1 MPGRYHSVH
10 RSSPI
15 RSGFRAIWQSI
26 GGEGRRYMGDTAVRS
41 LSQSD
46 VLKYSQAVCDG
57 LRDDDDGVRREVLA
71 HAGNRWSL
79 GVIHTLGVYGQLRHA
94 EIGRR
99 MHGVTQRM
107 LTRTLRQLE
116 RDGLIYRVDFEQVP
130 PRVEYALSEAGLE
143 LLIRMVPLWTWIV
156 ENADSF
162 RTAREIFDQKNEMA
176 VATSPQSE

>member
-1 MPGRYHSVH
+1 MRDTA
-10 RSSPI
+10 I
-15 RSGFRAIWQSI
+15 RSLNR
-26 GGEGRRYMGDTAVRS
+26 D
-41 LSQSD
+41 D
-46 VLKYSQAVCDG
+46 VLKYSQTVCDG

-107 LTRTLRQLE
+107 LTRTLRHLE
-116 RDGLIYRVDFEQVP
+116 RDGLVIRHDFEEAAR
-130 PRVEYALSEAGLE
+130 RVVYELSDSGLE
-143 LLIRMVPLWTWIV
+143 LLVRMVPLWTWIV

-162 RTAREIFDQKNEMA
+162 RTARETFDRNHPGEKA
-176 VATSPQSE
+176 AR